1 MSSRFSSNF
10 FNLFLNLLTI
20 FNHLQPSSLC
30 ESCDSFYSMS
40 IPAALAG
47 VSLRRKSS
55 RIKKSTTPAAIP
67 QSLLEGDEELPDG
80 VEPQGVDAPSEKS
93 RAAPKSKRPRQKAKA
108 PKKEEEGDEAASNTE
123 NGAPKK
129 RKAKAVAEKGANT
142 KKQKL
147 NGYGIRHGESP
158 FPDLMQPTPTQ
169 CKEVVEILSKF
180 HINSIPPKAVP
191 PPSLKIAGCGEVP
204 AVHDALLRTRI
215 SAATQTSNANNA
227 IENLVKVYGI
237 AQSGNGKG
245 SIDWNAVRLG
255 SREKLLQAL
264 KCGGLAGVKSKDIK
278 EILDL
283 LFEQNKLRC
292 EKLVAEGKELTNE
305 VRIFLFC
312 GTED

>member
-1 MSSRFSSNF
+1 MSTRFKSVRR
-10 FNLFLNLLTI
+10 
-20 FNHLQPSSLC
+20 
-30 ESCDSFYSMS
+30 MS
-40 IPAALAG
+40 TRVISVRRMSTRFKKTTVLVATPQSPLEENEEHPDDAEPQEAG
-47 VSLRRKSS
+47 KTS
-55 RIKKSTTPAAIP
+55 KKSKI
-67 QSLLEGDEELPDG
+67 
-80 VEPQGVDAPSEKS
+80 
-93 RAAPKSKRPRQKAKA
+93 APKSKRPTQTVKA
-108 PKKEEEGDEAASNTE
+108 PKKEEGDGGPAPKTE
-123 NGAPKK
+123 KAPAVPKK
-129 RKAKAVAEKGANT
+129 RKAKVVAEKGANT

-147 NGYGIRHGESP
+147 NGYGIKHGESP
-158 FPDLMQPTPTQ
+158 FPDLVQPTPEQ
-169 CKEVVEILSKF
+169 CEEVVEILSKY

-283 LFEQNKLRC
+283 LVEQNKLRC
-292 EKLVAEGKELTNE
+292 EKLVAEGKKLTEE
-305 VRIFLFC
+305 VRAFPFLW
-312 GTED
+312 